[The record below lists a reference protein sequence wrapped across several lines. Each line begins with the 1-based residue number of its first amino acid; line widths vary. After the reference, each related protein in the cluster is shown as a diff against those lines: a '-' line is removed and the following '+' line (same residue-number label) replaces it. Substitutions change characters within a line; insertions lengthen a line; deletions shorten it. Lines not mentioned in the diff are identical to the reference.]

1 MSELGDVL
9 ELLNGAGRSWT
20 TVRAS
25 ASVWSHRER
34 SKEAIA
40 LHLRDGREPDPSAVA
55 LRVDDRALPEENEWV
70 TKVWVA
76 PPDRVHVEYEGNGV
90 VPIQRRVSSV
100 NGRRVSVSE
109 RNPIEHLLDPSE
121 VVAGLDD
128 LAVVG
133 RGDVAGRPV
142 RLVSAGP
149 RSRRVAE
156 RRPLPGLA
164 PGADRYLLSV
174 DDERGVVLRLEAD
187 LHGDPFLITQ
197 ITDISFDEDLP
208 DDVFTG

>member
-9 ELLNGAGRSWT
+9 ELLNGARRSWT

-34 SKEAIA
+34 SKEAIVH
-40 LHLRDGREPDPSAVA
+40 HLREGRGADPSAVA
-55 LRVDDRALPEENEWV
+55 PRVDDRALPEENEWV

-109 RNPIEHLLDPSE
+109 RNPIEHLLDPSD
-121 VVAGLDD
+121 VIAALDD
-128 LAVVG
+128 LAVIG

-142 RLVSAGP
+142 RLVTAGP
-149 RSRRVAE
+149 RPRRAAE

-187 LHGDPFLITQ
+187 LDGDPFLITE

-208 DDVFTG
+208 DDVFT